1 MGQAAPND
9 PPDQLVGWAER
20 GSTSLRHNRLGAR
33 RSEGRSMPWLS

>member
-20 GSTSLRHNRLGAR
+20 GSTSLRRNRLGAGG
-33 RSEGRSMPWLS
+33 EGRSTPWLS